1 MLLSDKRIFIVEDN
15 PGNLAVETLY
25 LERHGAQVKFVRWGK
40 DAIEKLTKALPID
53 IILMDLMLPG
63 DISGF
68 DVFLKLK
75 EIPELAS
82 IPVVAVSASD
92 PDVAMPKA
100 AQMGFS
106 GFISK
111 PVSPRIAQ
119 QVATVL
125 GGKKVWSGDFS
136 DD

>member
-1 MLLSDKRIFIVEDN
+1 MLLSNRRIFIVEDN
-15 PGNLAVETLY
+15 AGNLAVESIY
-25 LERHGAQVKFVRWGK
+25 LERYGATVKFVRWGT

-68 DVFLKLK
+68 DVFLMLK
-75 EIPELAS
+75 AIPELAS

-100 AQMGFS
+100 AKMGFS

-111 PVSPRIAQ
+111 PISPRIAQ
-119 QVATVL
+119 QVANVL
-125 GGKKVWSGDFS
+125 DGKKVWAGDFS
-136 DD
+136 ED